1 MHKINNNTA
10 YYGKYIDY
18 DNKKYFLAP
27 ERSTLGCSGCSLVGK
42 GKCTKKVTDYCTQ
55 GYILV
60 EVK

>member
-10 YYGKYIDY
+10 YSGKYIDY

-42 GKCTKKVTDYCTQ
+42 GNVLRK
-55 GYILV
+55 
-60 EVK
+60 